1 MCCLDLSIL
10 GKHFRNKIAI
20 ELGLKPNDLQ
30 DPIMSDLRIFRNSI
44 IHHAGVTLSNI
55 VKCEK
60 LIWFSP
66 GEEIFL
72 DNDKMD
78 HLIREVK
85 AFAKR
90 HTNKIDESLYNTL

>member
-10 GKHFRNKIAI
+10 GKYFRNKIAI
-20 ELGLKPNDLQ
+20 GLGLKPNDLQ
-30 DPIMSDLRIFRNSI
+30 DHIMGDLRNFRNSI
-44 IHHAGVTLSNI
+44 IHHAGVALPNI

-60 LIWFSP
+60 LILFSP
-66 GEEIFL
+66 GEEIFF

>member
-1 MCCLDLSIL
+1 MSCLNLSIL
-10 GKHFRNKIAI
+10 GIHFRNKIAI
-20 ELGLKPNDLQ
+20 GLGLKPNDLQ
-30 DPIMSDLRIFRNSI
+30 DHIMGDLRNFRNSI
-44 IHHAGVTLSNI
+44 IHHAGVALPNI

-66 GEEIFL
+66 GEENFL